1 MYKIVMPVKY
11 STGQI
16 LVTVKDKRKKPIFS
30 EFCNVTIVSVLIS
43 PSLLETK

>member
-1 MYKIVMPVKY
+1 MSVEY

-16 LVTVKDKRKKPIFS
+16 LVTVKDKRKKPVFS
-30 EFCNVTIVSVLIS
+30 EFYNVIVSALIS

>member
-1 MYKIVMPVKY
+1 MYKIVMLVEY

-30 EFCNVTIVSVLIS
+30 EFYNVTVVSVLIS